1 MNDLQLPTYNCIM
14 LNAVKLFAG
23 GLSCDTFSWININV
37 CIMNKKEKKEL
48 SESDIRAKFVTPAIK
63 QAGWDEMTQ
72 IRREVTL
79 TPGPVIVRGNMSSR
93 NKKKKKFADYVLQMK
108 KGVPVAIVEAKDNS
122 KPVSHGLQQALGY
135 AEIMRLPSAFSSNGD
150 AFASHNK
157 VASAGE
163 DTETELALDAFPPP
177 AALWQR
183 YLTFSGEEDTHYL
196 SQQNTRLVAEPTSSY
211 NSSQAEALLLQS
223 YYDDGSGKE
232 PRYYQIRA
240 INRVIERVARGQKRL
255 LLVMATGTGKTYTTF
270 QIIWRLW
277 KAKEA
282 KRILFLVDRNI
293 LADQTL
299 TNDFAPFGEVMTK
312 ITKRTIDPAYQIYL
326 GLYQALTGPDEEDKI
341 FKTVSRDFFDLIVID
356 ECHRGSAKADSA
368 WREILEYFN
377 KAIQLGLTATPK
389 ETEYASN
396 ITYFNEPVYT
406 YTLKQGIQDG
416 FLAPYKVVRINLD
429 RDLEGWIPPAGM
441 KDDLGNEL
449 EQREYNQADMDRKLV
464 LNHRTKIVAERVM
477 KLLKATDPFSK
488 TIIFCEDID
497 HAERMR
503 KAVVNAA
510 GQLARDNSRYVMR
523 ITGDST
529 EGKAEL
535 DNFIDPESK
544 YPVIATT
551 SELMS
556 TGVDAKTCKLIVLDK
571 TITSMTTFKQ
581 IIGRGTRIDEE
592 HNKMYFTIM
601 DFKKATVLFQ
611 DPEFDGEAVVIY
623 APTDDDDPVPP
634 DPDDSDDDDPDTDD
648 EDDDTVRKHYVSGVQ
663 VRILSEKV
671 SYIGEDGQEVTESY
685 REYSR
690 KGICSEYASLDDFL
704 KHWNGSKKKTAIVD
718 ELAEYGIELSKL
730 AEEVGQDY
738 GDFDLICHIAFDQP
752 PLTRAERANN
762 VKKRN
767 YFAKY
772 NEQARAV
779 LEALLDK
786 YADEGITT
794 IESTSVLK
802 LKPFDDVGTPVEIV
816 KDVFGGKAS
825 YEDAL
830 QDLEHALF
838 NQA

>member
-1 MNDLQLPTYNCIM
+1 MD
-14 LNAVKLFAG
+14 
-23 GLSCDTFSWININV
+23 
-37 CIMNKKEKKEL
+37 KKEKKEL
-48 SESDIRAKFVTPAIK
+48 SETDIRAKFVTPAIK
-63 QAGWDEMTQ
+63 NAGWDEMTQ
-72 IRREVTL
+72 IRREVAL

-108 KGVPVAIVEAKDNS
+108 KGVPVAIVEAKANT
-122 KPVSHGLQQALGY
+122 KTVSDGLQQAIGY
-135 AEIMRLPSAFSSNGD
+135 TDILKLPSAYSSNGD

-157 VASAGE
+157 VALERE
-163 DTETELALDAFPPP
+163 DIETEISLDAFPPP
-177 AALWQR
+177 AELWQR
-183 YLTFSGEEDTHYL
+183 YRTFSGKEDTEYL
-196 SQQNTRLVAEPTSSY
+196 ALPGTKAIAQGTQQLGD
-211 NSSQAEALLLQS
+211 AEAEQLILEP
-223 YYDDGSGKE
+223 YFDDGSGKE

-240 INRVIERVARGQKRL
+240 INRVIERVSRGQRRL

-277 KAKEA
+277 NAKQA

-299 TNDFAPFGEVMTK
+299 TNDFAPFGDVMTK
-312 ITKRTIDPAYQIYL
+312 IKNRKIDPSYQVHL

-341 FKTVSRDFFDLIVID
+341 FKSVSRDFFDLIVID
-356 ECHRGSAKADSA
+356 EGSAKDDSA
-368 WREILEYFN
+368 WREILEYFDG
-377 KAIQLGLTATPK
+377 AIQLGLTATPK

-429 RDLEGWIPPAGM
+429 KDLEGWIPPKGM
-441 KDDLGNEL
+441 TDDLGNEL
-449 EQREYNQADMDRKLV
+449 EQREYNQADMDRKLI
-464 LNHRTKIVAERVM
+464 LNHRTKVVARRVM
-477 KLLKATDPFSK
+477 KLLNATDPFAK

-503 KAVVNAA
+503 KAIVNAA
-510 GQLARDNSRYVMR
+510 GQLAKDNSKYVMR
-523 ITGDST
+523 ITGDSV

-571 TITSMTTFKQ
+571 SVNSMTTFKQ
-581 IIGRGTRIDEE
+581 IVGRGTRIDEE
-592 HNKMYFTIM
+592 HNKFYFTIM

-623 APTDDDDPVPP
+623 EPTDGDDPVPP
-634 DPDDSDDDDPDTDD
+634 DPEDPVDTNTDLEDIDD
-648 EDDDTVRKHYVSGVQ
+648 ETIKKHYVSGVY
-663 VRILSEKV
+663 VKILSEKV
-671 SYIGEDGQEVTESY
+671 SYIAEDGQEVTESY
-685 REYSR
+685 RDYSR
-690 KGICSEYASLDDFL
+690 KGIRSEYDSLDDFL
-704 KHWNGSKKKTAIVD
+704 KHWNSSTKKTAIID
-718 ELAEYGIELSKL
+718 ELAEYGIELPKL
-730 AEEVGQDY
+730 AQEVGKDY

-767 YFAKY
+767 YFGKY
-772 NEQARAV
+772 NKQARAV

-786 YADEGITT
+786 YANEGITT

-802 LKPFDDVGTPVEIV
+802 LKPFDTVGTPVEIV
-816 KDVFGGKAS
+816 KDVFGGKAG
-825 YEDAL
+825 YESAI
-830 QDLEHALF
+830 QELEHALF
-838 NQA
+838 NQS